1 MNAQQHLSPLRIFL
15 IYLRLGC
22 LSFGGPVAH
31 FGYFKDEFVSQRKW
45 LSEAHYA
52 ELLALCQFVPGPTS
66 SQTGFAIGWHRG
78 GLIGACAGWLGFTLP
93 SAIIMIAFA
102 YGLTSVGDSAE
113 PLINGLLIAAV
124 AVVAKAVFD
133 MGRKLCTDLPRMAI
147 ALVSAVLVSWMS
159 GVLMQIGVILL
170 GVGIGNALFRDA
182 THDQPEL
189 HDGESMAGRRTMF
202 VGILGFSALLLIAL
216 LTPADSAGAI
226 YAMQYQAGALV
237 FGGGHVVLPLLHD
250 SVVPNGLLS
259 ESDFLA
265 GYSAVQ
271 AMPGPIFTLS
281 AFLGTASQATHP
293 QWIGGLIALVAIFLP
308 GMLLLAGLIPV
319 WNQLRNK
326 AWAQAG
332 IIGANAAVVGL
343 LAAALINPVWSHGI
357 QGWADGLIA
366 AIAIVALYRK
376 VPAWLVV
383 FICGGCGYII

>member
-1 MNAQQHLSPLRIFL
+1 
-15 IYLRLGC
+15 
-22 LSFGGPVAH
+22 
-31 FGYFKDEFVSQRKW
+31 
-45 LSEAHYA
+45 
-52 ELLALCQFVPGPTS
+52 
-66 SQTGFAIGWHRG
+66 
-78 GLIGACAGWLGFTLP
+78 
-93 SAIIMIAFA
+93 MIAFA

-113 PLINGLLIAAV
+113 PMINGLLIAAV

-133 MGRKLCTDLPRMAI
+133 MGRKLCPDLPRMAI

-170 GVGIGNALFRDA
+170 GVAIGNALFRDT

-202 VGILGFSALLLIAL
+202 VGILGFSVLLLIAL

-250 SVVPNGLLS
+250 SVVPSGLLS

-293 QWIGGLIALVAIFLP
+293 QWIGGLIALFAIFLP
-308 GMLLLAGLIPV
+308 GMLLLAGLIPL

-326 AWAQAG
+326 VWAQAG

-343 LAAALINPVWSHGI
+343 LAAALVDPVWSHGI

-366 AIAIVALYRK
+366 AIAMVALYRK

-383 FICGGCGYII
+383 CICGGCGYIV

>member
-133 MGRKLCTDLPRMAI
+133 MGRKLCADLPRMAI
-147 ALVSAVLVSWMS
+147 ALVSAVLVSWIS
-159 GVLMQIGVILL
+159 GALMQIGVILL

-343 LAAALINPVWSHGI
+343 LAAALVDPVWSHGI

>member
-250 SVVPNGLLS
+250 SVVPSGLLS

>member
-1 MNAQQHLSPLRIFL
+1 MNAQQHLSPLKIFL

-78 GLIGACAGWLGFTLP
+78 GLIGACAAWLGFTLP

-159 GVLMQIGVILL
+159 GVLMQIGVILF
-170 GVGIGNALFRDA
+170 GIAIGNALFPDT

-250 SVVPNGLLS
+250 SVVPSGLLS

-343 LAAALINPVWSHGI
+343 LAAALVDPVWSHGI

-366 AIAIVALYRK
+366 AIAMVALYRK

>member
-1 MNAQQHLSPLRIFL
+1 MNARQHLSPLKIFL

-113 PLINGLLIAAV
+113 PMINGLLIAAV

-133 MGRKLCTDLPRMAI
+133 MGRKLCADLPRMAI

-170 GVGIGNALFRDA
+170 GIGIGNALFRDA

-250 SVVPNGLLS
+250 SVVPSGLLS

-343 LAAALINPVWSHGI
+343 LAAALIDPVWSHGI

-383 FICGGCGYII
+383 FICGGCGYIV

>member
-1 MNAQQHLSPLRIFL
+1 MNAQQHLSPLKIFL

-170 GVGIGNALFRDA
+170 GIAIGNALFRDT

-202 VGILGFSALLLIAL
+202 VGILGFSVLLLIAL

-250 SVVPNGLLS
+250 SVVPSGLLS

-293 QWIGGLIALVAIFLP
+293 QWIGGLIALFAIFLP
-308 GMLLLAGLIPV
+308 GMLLLAGLIPL

-326 AWAQAG
+326 VWAQAG

-343 LAAALINPVWSHGI
+343 LAAALVDPVWSHGI

-366 AIAIVALYRK
+366 AIAMVALYRK

-383 FICGGCGYII
+383 CICGGCGYIV

>member
-1 MNAQQHLSPLRIFL
+1 MNAQQHLSPLKIFL

-113 PLINGLLIAAV
+113 PMINGLLIAAV

-133 MGRKLCTDLPRMAI
+133 MGRKLCPDLPRMAI

-170 GVGIGNALFRDA
+170 GVAIGNALFRDT

-202 VGILGFSALLLIAL
+202 VGILGFSALLLSAL

-250 SVVPNGLLS
+250 SVVPSGLLS

-343 LAAALINPVWSHGI
+343 LAAALIDPVWSHGI
-357 QGWADGLIA
+357 QDWADGLIA

-383 FICGGCGYII
+383 CICGGCGYII

>member
-1 MNAQQHLSPLRIFL
+1 MNAQKHLSPLKIFL

-113 PLINGLLIAAV
+113 PLINCLLIAAV

-133 MGRKLCTDLPRMAI
+133 MGRKLCADLPRMAI
-147 ALVSAVLVSWMS
+147 ALVSAVLVSWIS

-343 LAAALINPVWSHGI
+343 LAAALVDPVWSHGI